1 MVYIIKQV
9 QDASEGEKDKISV
22 PFLSI
27 DKVPDLQITDTVLNF
42 DVAADNLKIQKND
55 EVQEAE
61 PDIQKNF
68 YEVNVKIN
76 GKVTSQKN
84 DLGKNK

>member
-1 MVYIIKQV
+1 MFYIKKQV
-9 QDASEGEKDKISV
+9 QDVSEGEKEKISV

-27 DKVPDLQITDTVLNF
+27 DKVPDLEITDTVLNF

-55 EVQEAE
+55 EVQEAD

>member
-1 MVYIIKQV
+1 MVYIIKKV
-9 QDASEGEKDKISV
+9 QDVSEGEKDKISV

-42 DVAADNLKIQKND
+42 DVDADNLKIQKND

-61 PDIQKNF
+61 SDIQKNF

>member
-9 QDASEGEKDKISV
+9 QDVSEGEKEKISV

-27 DKVPDLQITDTVLNF
+27 DKVPDLEITDTVLNF

-55 EVQEAE
+55 EVQEAD